1 MEEISMRKTLAV
13 TLAVILVLGG
23 VLLGGQATPASAG
36 GHTILAFNTMVGVP
50 PTFTGT
56 QNPIRGID
64 GGGLP
69 WMLTSASGSLKD
81 SGKLK
86 VEVEG
91 LVLAAGPNEGKNPI
105 ADFRATVSCL
115 TTGGVID
122 NETTGLFPATT
133 GSALSGGGNADIEA
147 ILSLPHPFIA
157 PIIFVTS
164 PGGAWFAATGR

>member
-1 MEEISMRKTLAV
+1 MRKTMAV
-13 TLAVILVLGG
+13 TLAVILILGG
-23 VLLGGQATPASAG
+23 VLLGGQATPASAD

-50 PTFTGT
+50 PTFTGA
-56 QNPIRGID
+56 QNPIRNIH

-91 LVLAAGPNEGKNPI
+91 LVLAEGANAGINPI
-105 ADFRATVSCL
+105 PEFSATVSCL

-133 GSALSGGGNADIEA
+133 GSALNGGGNADIEA
-147 ILSLPHPFIA
+147 TLSLPQPCIA

-164 PGGAWFAATGR
+164 PSGVWFAATGK